1 MWEIN
6 ALLINESKR
15 KSQGKLENKS
25 ISFLKI
31 KFKWKHNIPKCMGFS
46 ESSAKRKVY
55 GCKCLYLKKEERT
68 QINNLTLQL
77 KKLEKEKQTK
87 SEQKDRNKD

>member
-1 MWEIN
+1 
-6 ALLINESKR
+6 
-15 KSQGKLENKS
+15 
-25 ISFLKI
+25 
-31 KFKWKHNIPKCMGFS
+31 MGFS